1 MSSALNSGQK
11 IGRYQITS
19 KLGAGGMGE
28 VYLADD
34 TSLHRKVALKV
45 LPTEVSSNRD
55 RMRRFHQE
63 ATAAASLNHPNIA
76 HVYEI
81 GEDSGLHFIAME
93 YVEGST
99 LREKIHQEHTPL
111 IKLLRHL
118 QHVADGLAKAH
129 DSGIVHRDLKPD
141 NIMVTVDGHAK
152 VLDFGLAKLVET
164 QSESSEVVSH
174 SNPEAPTIIQNSV
187 PGLIMGTTGYMSPE
201 QAQGRTSEIDRRSDI
216 FSFGCILFEAVTG
229 KKAFSGKDTI
239 DTLNKIIR
247 EPAPSISTYNTAAPP
262 DLQRIVRRC
271 LAKDPDERYQTIKD
285 VAIELK
291 EVRRELEENS
301 DTSGTTSS
309 SEAKTI
315 WNDEITRMQ
324 SAAGATVGPPS
335 SPSTRGSSAE
345 YLVTEIKQHKV
356 AAGAIAI
363 IAVVAVIAAVIGVR
377 SYMRAGATDVAV
389 ESIAVIPFANPDQD
403 PTVEWVADG
412 ITESLINGLTRL
424 PNLKVIARS
433 SVFRYKGKGTDPLA
447 VGKELSVRAVL
458 SGRIQ
463 KRGESMLISAEL
475 IDVRDGKQLWGE
487 QYERKL
493 SDMLS
498 VQREIAREIT
508 SNLRPTLTGMEQ
520 KMASKQYTAD
530 GEAYQLYLKGRFYW
544 NKRTP
549 DDFKKAIGFFQEAI
563 AKDPSYAMAYSGLAD
578 SYALQGA
585 YTNEL
590 PRDVMP
596 KAKAAALKALDL
608 DPNLAEAHASLGQ
621 IVEYYDYDFDTADKE
636 YRKAIELNPNYATGH
651 QWLAEHL
658 SGLKRFDEALV
669 EVHRALELDPMS
681 PIINRIY
688 GDVLTDAHRFDE
700 AIAQYK
706 RSIELD
712 PNFPTAHYFLGRAYE
727 AKGMYNEAIESY
739 MNATRLGM
747 GIEAPV
753 KRARDSYVRSGWKG
767 YLQTFVQ
774 ELEQLKN
781 QHVIPDFVIASFYG
795 RLGDADNT
803 MKWLDKAYE
812 RRDFRMIMLSVSY
825 EFDSVRNDPRFVD
838 LVKKVGLPQ

>member
-19 KLGAGGMGE
+19 KIGAGGMGE

-63 ATAAASLNHPNIA
+63 ATSAASLNHPSIA

-81 GEDSGLHFIAME
+81 GEENGLHFIAME
-93 YVEGST
+93 YVDGST
-99 LREKIHQEHTPL
+99 LREKIHRESTPL
-111 IKLLRHL
+111 VKLLRHL
-118 QHVADGLAKAH
+118 QHVAEGLAKAH

-141 NIMVTVDGHAK
+141 NIMVTNDGHAK

-164 QSESSEVVSH
+164 QPQSVESSASTQ
-174 SNPEAPTIIQNSV
+174 EAPTIIQNSI
-187 PGLIMGTTGYMSPE
+187 PGVILGTTGYMSPE
-201 QAQGRTSEIDRRSDI
+201 QAQGRTSEVDRRSDI

-229 KKAFSGKDTI
+229 QKAFAGKDTI

-247 EPAPSISTYNTAAPP
+247 EPAPSISIYNENAPA

-271 LAKDPDERYQTIKD
+271 LAKDPEERYQSIKD

-301 DTSGTTSS
+301 DPSATSNN

-315 WNDEITRMQ
+315 WNDEVTRMQ
-324 SAAGATVGPPS
+324 SAAGTTVGPPS

-345 YLVTEIKQHKV
+345 YIVTEIKQHKV
-356 AAGAIAI
+356 VAGAVAI
-363 IAVVAVIAAVIGVR
+363 IAIAAVIAAAIGVR
-377 SYMRAGATDVAV
+377 SYLGAGTTETAV
-389 ESIAVIPFANPDQD
+389 ESIAVIPFANTDQE

-412 ITESLINGLTRL
+412 ITESIINSLTRL

-433 SVFRYKGKGTDPLA
+433 SVFRYKGKETDPLA
-447 VGKELSVRAVL
+447 VGKQLGVRAVL

-463 KRGESMLISAEL
+463 KRGESMLISTEL
-475 IDVRDGKQLWGE
+475 IDVRDGKQLWGD

-498 VQREIAREIT
+498 VQRDIAREIT
-508 SNLRPTLTGMEQ
+508 NNLRPTLTGMEQ
-520 KMASKQYTAD
+520 KMANKQYTAD

-563 AKDPSYAMAYSGLAD
+563 NKDPSYAMAYSGLAD

-596 KAKAAALKALDL
+596 KAKAAALKALEL

-621 IVEYYDYDFDTADKE
+621 IVEYYEYDFDTADKE

-669 EVHRALELDPMS
+669 EVHRALELDPIS

-706 RSIELD
+706 KSIELD

-727 AKGMYNEAIESY
+727 VKGMYNEAIESY
-739 MNATRLGM
+739 MIAARLM
-747 GIEAPV
+747 GIEEPV
-753 KRARDSYVRSGWKG
+753 KRAKDSYQRSGWKG
-767 YLQTFVQ
+767 YLQTSVQ

-781 QHVIPDFVIASFYG
+781 QSNIPDFVIASFYG

-803 MKWLDKAYE
+803 MKWLEKAYG
-812 RRDFRMIMLSVSY
+812 RRDFRLIMISVSF
-825 EFDSVRNDPRFVD
+825 EFDSVRQDPRFVE
-838 LVKKVGLPQ
+838 LVKRVGLPQ